1 MNKNDF
7 HFEKEINDE
16 YGIYTACI
24 NDIEVSI
31 PENMFNDEKIVEI
44 YPSKLYDI
52 ASYCKESACFK
63 MCYPK
68 VSIEEIIHKLHLPVL
83 RVGPNDGILTYCNH
97 ELDDEHLLDLEF
109 GGILETFFSVSVDG

>member
-7 HFEKEINDE
+7 HFEKEIND
-16 YGIYTACI
+16 
-24 NDIEVSI
+24 IEVSI
-31 PENMFNDEKIVEI
+31 PENIFDDEKIASAYKIVET

-52 ASYCKESACFK
+52 ALYCKESACFK